1 MFNLDCYMVNVFG
14 ALFLMTVEI
23 CLDASQVRREE
34 DDAPSPLV
42 TRAVR
47 VWVEWCI
54 HTIPSV
60 FPSSI
65 RIHGAWSQLSKLRHQ
80 SVNLRCNDIFC
91 ALSL

>member
-1 MFNLDCYMVNVFG
+1 
-14 ALFLMTVEI
+14 MTGEI
-23 CLDASQVRREE
+23 RLYASQVRREE

-47 VWVEWCI
+47 VWVEWCV

-60 FPSSI
+60 LPSSI
-65 RIHGAWSQLSKLRHQ
+65 RIHGAWSQLLELRHQ
-80 SVNLRCNDIFC
+80 SVNLRSNGIFL